1 MKVMKNVL
9 KVCVCSI
16 LVFFSYNYL
25 SKNSNPSGYPN
36 LIEDKVMVD
45 GDTIHIQG
53 LGDFNEQSL
62 INAKQIVQNTY
73 NVPVVIDKPIKIS
86 DEYYVETEVI
96 DADKFMKYY
105 DSDVNTIYI
114 TNERGYSIKSE
125 SPILGKGKILSNIVL
140 VTTYNQKTL
149 NYVLIHEISHNIG
162 LTHCENENCIM
173 YKKYNKNNLKL
184 KLCNE
189 CRKSL

>member
-9 KVCVCSI
+9 KVCVCLI

-184 KLCNE
+184 KFCNE

>member
-125 SPILGKGKILSNIVL
+125 SPIL
-140 VTTYNQKTL
+140 
-149 NYVLIHEISHNIG
+149 
-162 LTHCENENCIM
+162 
-173 YKKYNKNNLKL
+173 
-184 KLCNE
+184 
-189 CRKSL
+189 